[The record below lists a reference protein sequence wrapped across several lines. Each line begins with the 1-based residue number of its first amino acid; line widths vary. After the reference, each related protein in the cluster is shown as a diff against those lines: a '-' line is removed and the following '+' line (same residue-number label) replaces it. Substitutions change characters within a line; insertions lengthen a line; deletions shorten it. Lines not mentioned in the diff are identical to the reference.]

1 MIKTIT
7 VVAISLSI
15 LGAAS
20 IANAGPGGKRGKYFE
35 RADINADGKIS
46 IQEASDIRAQRFTR
60 MDKNGDGSI
69 SPEEFVFRKKA
80 NPKREERRQKR
91 FNRFDADQNGLISQA
106 EWNSKVEK
114 KFAKMDIN
122 ADGFITKEEWASHRQ
137 NRKKH
142 RNAK

>member
-1 MIKTIT
+1 
-7 VVAISLSI
+7 
-15 LGAAS
+15 
-20 IANAGPGGKRGKYFE
+20 
-35 RADINADGKIS
+35 
-46 IQEASDIRAQRFTR
+46 